1 MLVGTHLAP
10 TQSLITQTSM
20 PAPLASLFQSIKD
33 FYESHERMLGLT
45 FFAAGM
51 IWDALTLR
59 TIDNLIDNLI
69 LLGYLAGLTTVIVLD
84 VRAHSGKLT
93 ISRIEDPRAW
103 LRAALQFLLG
113 ALLSAFV
120 IFYARS
126 VTWSSHLAFWLI
138 LVVGAVMNEFLTR
151 KLSSF
156 PAQLA
161 LLFLCSVTMLAWLL
175 PVMTGEMS
183 LRMFRAALLIS
194 LVLTAAVF
202 WYGKRLGRVE
212 STKWGPVESWI
223 VPILFALLEVGYRQ
237 NWIPPVPLSA
247 QQGGVYNDVSWEE
260 EDFVLSWDT
269 RQRGLFAPDYAR
281 TVYWAPGERVYCFTA
296 VFAPTRLSK
305 QVVHEWQRFDTTA
318 EEWMTTDRIEYR
330 MSGGR
335 EGGYRGTTYKRNMSE
350 GKWRVLVKTEE
361 GKMLTRIPFDVVEG
375 SPDGVFWTRTVT
387 R

>member
-1 MLVGTHLAP
+1 
-10 TQSLITQTSM
+10 M
-20 PAPLASLFQSIKD
+20 PAPLASLFASIKE
-33 FYESHERMLGLT
+33 FYNSNERLLGLT

-59 TIDNLIDNLI
+59 TIDNLVDNLI
-69 LLGYLAGLTTVIVLD
+69 LLGYLAGLTSVIVLD
-84 VRAHSGKLT
+84 VRAHSGHLT

-126 VTWSSHLAFWLI
+126 ITWSSHLAFWMI

-161 LLFLCSVTMLAWLL
+161 LLFLCSSTMLAWLL

-183 LRMFRAALLIS
+183 IRMFRTALLVS
-194 LVLTAAVF
+194 FVLTAGVF
-202 WYGKRLGRVE
+202 WYGKRAGRVT
-212 STKWGPVESWI
+212 SSRWGPAEAWV
-223 VPILFALLEVGYRQ
+223 VPILFALLEVGYRH
-237 NWIPPVPLSA
+237 NWIPPVPLSVP
-247 QQGGVYNDVSWEE
+247 QGGVYNEVVREGDE
-260 EDFVLSWDT
+260 FVLGWDT

-281 TVYWAPGERVYCFTA
+281 TVYWQPGEHVYCFTA
-296 VFAPTRLSK
+296 VFAPTKLSN
-305 QVVHEWQRFDTTA
+305 QVVHEWQRYDLTE

-330 MSGGR
+330 MNGGR
-335 EGGYRGTTYKRNMSE
+335 EGGYRGTTFKRNVSE
-350 GKWRVLVKTEE
+350 GRWRVLVKTEE
-361 GKMLTRIPFDVVEG
+361 GKMLTRIPFNVVEG
-375 SPDGVFWTRTVT
+375 APESVFWSRTVT